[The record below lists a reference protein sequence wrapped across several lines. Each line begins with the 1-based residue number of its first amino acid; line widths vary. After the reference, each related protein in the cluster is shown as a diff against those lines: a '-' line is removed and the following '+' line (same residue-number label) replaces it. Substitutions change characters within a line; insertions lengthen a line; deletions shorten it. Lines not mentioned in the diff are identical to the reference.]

1 MRILA
6 GAVALAAAAPI
17 VSLAVAASGAAPDLW
32 PFLFQYVLPAA
43 LRDTALVLGGVGLL
57 AAVLGTTLAWL
68 VSAYDFPGRRV
79 FEWALLLPL
88 AVPTYVVAFAYLD
101 LLHPVG
107 PVQSAIRALA
117 DISDPRDLRL
127 PDIRSMLGCVVLLG
141 VVLYP
146 YVFLTVRAMFRMQAG
161 NLFDAARTLGTTRG
175 RLFVEM
181 ALPLA
186 RPAMV
191 AGTTLA
197 MLEALNDV
205 GATEFLGVR
214 TLTVTVY
221 TTWITRSD
229 LAGAAQLSLAML
241 AVVVTIVALEAWL
254 RGARRFTNDAKQATP
269 FVRERL
275 TGWRAGGA
283 VLAAALP
290 LLLGFVVPALHLAYQ
305 AAIRIEGFGFSAA
318 LREAAVATLTV
329 AAAATALTVAA
340 ALVVSYAA
348 RVMSMEME
356 GGGLRRRLGPALPRL
371 ASLGYAVPG
380 TVLAIGVL
388 PIVSLA
394 DRGLDHALQALAG
407 INSPIFL
414 LATMTALLYA
424 YPARFLA
431 VATGSLDAGFTRIS
445 RSLDDAAR
453 SMGDGSVQ
461 RLWRLH
467 LPLLRPALAAAAM
480 LVFVDAVKELPA
492 TLLLR
497 PVGMET
503 LATVLYGEAVRGTY
517 EDGAV
522 AALLI
527 VAVGLVPVMV
537 LARMGDNIV
546 SRIVSK

>member
-6 GAVALAAAAPI
+6 GAVAVLAAAPI
-17 VSLAVAASGAAPDLW
+17 VSLALAASGAAPDLW

-57 AAVLGTTLAWL
+57 AAGLGTTLAWL
-68 VSAYDFPGRRV
+68 VSAYEFPGRRAL
-79 FEWALLLPL
+79 EWALLLPL

-107 PVQSAIRALA
+107 PLQTAIRALA
-117 DISDPRDLRL
+117 GVTDPRDLRL
-127 PDIRSMLGCVVLLG
+127 PDIRSMLGCIVLLG

-161 NLFDAARTLGTTRG
+161 NLFDAARTLGTTRA
-175 RLFVEM
+175 RLFVEL

-186 RPAMV
+186 RPAIV

-241 AVVVTIVALEAWL
+241 GVVVTIVALEAWL
-254 RGARRFTNDAKQATP
+254 RGARRFTNDARQATP

-283 VLAAALP
+283 LAAASLP
-290 LLLGFVVPALHLAYQ
+290 LILGFLVPAAHLAYQ
-305 AAIRIEGFGFSAA
+305 AAIRIDDFGFSPA
-318 LREAAVATLTV
+318 LRDAAVATLTV
-329 AAAATALTVAA
+329 AGAATGLTVAA

-348 RVMSMEME
+348 RLSAMDSSGV
-356 GGGLRRRLGPALPRL
+356 RRRLGALVSRA

-388 PIVSLA
+388 PIVSMA
-394 DRGLDHALQALAG
+394 DRGLDRSLQAMFG
-407 INSPIFL
+407 FGSPVFL
-414 LATMTALLYA
+414 LATTTALLYA

-431 VATGSLDAGFTRIS
+431 VAAGSLEAGFTRIS
-445 RSLDDAAR
+445 RSLDEAAR
-453 SMGDGSVQ
+453 SMGDGPVQ
-461 RLWRLH
+461 RLRRLH

-503 LATVLYGEAVRGTY
+503 LATQLYGEAVRGTY

-527 VAVGLVPVMV
+527 VAVGLIPVIV
-537 LARMGDNIV
+537 LARMADQ
-546 SRIVSK
+546 SFQKSFRI

>member
-6 GAVALAAAAPI
+6 GAVAVLAAAPI
-17 VSLAVAASGAAPDLW
+17 VSLALAASGAAPDLW

-43 LRDTALVLGGVGLL
+43 LRDTALVLAGVGLL
-57 AAVLGTTLAWL
+57 AAGLGTTLAWL
-68 VSAYDFPGRRV
+68 VSAYDFPGRRA

-107 PVQSAIRALA
+107 PLQTAIRALA
-117 DISDPRDLRL
+117 GVTDPRDLRL
-127 PDIRSMLGCVVLLG
+127 PDIRSMLGCIVLLG

-161 NLFDAARTLGTTRG
+161 NLFDAARTLGTTRA
-175 RLFVEM
+175 RLFVEL

-186 RPAMV
+186 RPAIV

-197 MLEALNDV
+197 LLEALNDV

-241 AVVVTIVALEAWL
+241 GVVITIVALEAWL
-254 RGARRFTNDAKQATP
+254 RGARRFTNDARQATP

-275 TGWRAGGA
+275 TGWRAGA
-283 VLAAALP
+283 ALAAASVP
-290 LLLGFVVPALHLAYQ
+290 LLLGFLVPAAHLAYQ
-305 AAIRIEGFGFSAA
+305 AAIRVDDFGFSPA
-318 LREAAVATLTV
+318 LRDAAVATLTV

-348 RVMSMEME
+348 RLSVLDSS
-356 GGGLRRRLGPALPRL
+356 GAGRRLGALVSRA

-388 PIVSLA
+388 PIVSMA
-394 DRGLDHALQALAG
+394 DQGLDRSLQAMVG
-407 INSPIFL
+407 VGSPVFL
-414 LATMTALLYA
+414 LATTTALLYA

-453 SMGDGSVQ
+453 SMGDGALL

-503 LATVLYGEAVRGTY
+503 LATQLYGEAVRGTY

-527 VAVGLVPVMV
+527 VAVGLIPVIV
-537 LARMGDNIV
+537 LARMAEQ
-546 SRIVSK
+546 SFHKSFRL